1 MESQKMHL
9 PNLIPHI
16 RFSSV
21 VVLDESNRVLLVCE
35 NKPNIQGLWN
45 TPGGSDEASELPMQA
60 AKRELLEET
69 GIKDVELQF
78 LETALWRGVNGDI
91 LMCHI
96 FVARVDSSVQFAP
109 LLTDEILEARWF
121 TREGFYDLWDR
132 QKLRNVHTKNFV
144 ETAWKYVNKNPL

>member
-1 MESQKMHL
+1 MNHFL
-9 PNLIPHI
+9 PIPHI

-35 NKPNIQGLWN
+35 NKPNIKGLWN
-45 TPGGSDEASELPMQA
+45 TPAGGDEVGELPIQA

-69 GIKDVELQF
+69 GIKNVALEF

-96 FVARVDSSVQFAP
+96 FLARVDSSFRVAP
-109 LLTDEILEARWF
+109 VLTDEILEARWF
-121 TREGFYDLWDR
+121 TREAFYELWDG
-132 QKLRNVHTKNFV
+132 QKLRNIHTKNFV
-144 ETAWKYVNKNPL
+144 ETAWKHVYLCSL